1 MVDNNIKYDEIIRWQ
16 IYHHN
21 LHADIFGQWHDW
33 TFFLDTFD
41 YFRNYWKNLKINRYP
56 DIYGIRVSF
65 FFTIFQFKYI
75 KFRLKQKSSNISF
88 ILNTLFK
95 IQFKNIYGLR
105 KEKLKNKNSLSN
117 SDYLETCLALGGSE
131 NTVLIA

>member
-1 MVDNNIKYDEIIRWQ
+1 M
-16 IYHHN
+16 
-21 LHADIFGQWHDW
+21 HADIFGQWNDW